1 MPCCGPQAPSPSS
14 TAIARSDKDDEMPR
28 IPISSTALLVR
39 RRCCLIFITSTSLP
53 PGPAPPARLTT
64 TPRAPGRA
72 RPKGE
77 RLGPRWDPPAHAVR
91 SAVQCSGRKEQE
103 HRYPWAGP
111 EREGAVSNRT
121 VGTYSVEG
129 GKSVDR
135 ATNDSHAG
143 AASDADQAPSRRP
156 ATHHTPCQQ
165 RRGGEKRWAP
175 CRYGPR
181 RPGTYTPHC
190 PASTV

>member
-1 MPCCGPQAPSPSS
+1 MLTTREIQAESDQTQRLLIGPNLIPPLLPLTSSLSPPPRRHQPHRVPCCGPQAPSPSS
-14 TAIARSDKDDEMPR
+14 TAITRSDKDDEMPR

-53 PGPAPPARLTT
+53 PDPAPPARLTT

-129 GKSVDR
+129 REG
-135 ATNDSHAG
+135 
-143 AASDADQAPSRRP
+143 
-156 ATHHTPCQQ
+156 
-165 RRGGEKRWAP
+165 
-175 CRYGPR
+175 CR
-181 RPGTYTPHC
+181 
-190 PASTV
+190 